1 MKISTFPTGWIEKR
15 QQSSWFDT
23 FARKNLFNI
32 LATLENGYL
41 VVHEDGQTHEF
52 GDPSSDLHATATV
65 THPSF
70 YRMVLLGGSVGAGE
84 AYMSGCWTSPDLTSV
99 IRVICRNMA
108 RLEEIDSGI
117 AAGMNLFN
125 RIAHRFNA
133 NSVRGSRK
141 NIGAHYDLSND
152 LFKEFLDPRM
162 MYSSGIYGSDSDSL
176 EIAQENKLSEIAA
189 KLDVQPE
196 DHVVEIGTGWGG
208 LAVYLAE
215 NYGCRV
221 TTTTISRE
229 QYEYAQDLIASKNLE
244 HRITLLERD
253 YRLLEG
259 TYDKLVSIE
268 MIEAVGRD
276 YLPEFFR
283 KCNSLVARGGRMVLQ
298 AITIPEQRYE
308 SASNSVDFI
317 QKYIF
322 PGGFLPSMEAILQ
335 NTGEHTQLQIEGVHD
350 IGLDYARTLE
360 DWRKRF
366 AGSRERV
373 SELGFDTLFNRLW
386 EFYFCYCEGG
396 FRERSISTVQ
406 ATFRK
411 V

>member
-1 MKISTFPTGWIEKR
+1 MKISAFPTGWIERR

-23 FARKNLFNI
+23 FARRHLFGI
-32 LATLENGYL
+32 LSSLEHGYI
-41 VVHEDGQTHEF
+41 VVHENGRIHKF
-52 GDPSSDLHATATV
+52 GNPDSDLHATATV
-65 THPSF
+65 IHPAF
-70 YRMVLLGGSVGAGE
+70 YRMVLLNGSIGAGE

-108 RLEEIDSGI
+108 RLEEIDSGL
-117 AAGMNLFN
+117 AAGMSWVN
-125 RIAHRFNA
+125 RLIHRCNA
-133 NSVRGSRK
+133 NSLRGSRK
-141 NIGAHYDLSND
+141 NIGAHYDLSNE
-152 LFKEFLDPRM
+152 LFREFLDSRM
-162 MYSSGIYGSDSDSL
+162 MYSSAIYSSGSDNL
-176 EIAQENKLSEIAA
+176 ETAQENKLREIAR
-189 KLDVQPE
+189 KLDVQPS

-215 NYGCRV
+215 NHGCRV

-229 QYEYAQDLIASKNLE
+229 QHDYARDLIARKGLE
-244 HRITLLERD
+244 HRITLLDRD
-253 YRLLEG
+253 YRQLEG
-259 TYDKLVSIE
+259 SYDKLVSIE
-268 MIEAVGRD
+268 MIEAVGRQ

-283 KCNSLVARGGRMVLQ
+283 KCNALVNRGGRMVLQ
-298 AITIPEQRYE
+298 AITLPEQRYE
-308 SASNSVDFI
+308 SSSEGVDFI

-322 PGGFLPSMEAILQ
+322 PGGFLPSMEAILRH
-335 NTGEHTQLQIEGVHD
+335 TGEHTQLQIEGVHD

-366 AGSRERV
+366 SASRERV
-373 SELGFDTLFNRLW
+373 SELGFDSLFTRLW